1 MTRDQG
7 CGMKRLSL
15 PVLAMM
21 LVASLV
27 LGAPQSAVAAPVDLT
42 CPSAATLQF
51 TPGVGLGSQPV
62 QISGSHALGTAVSPL
77 TPCSSVLTG
86 VPYTGGT
93 GQFSGSGNFGCLAIG
108 LTGLTGGAS
117 GTILV
122 TWNNG
127 DTSTI
132 SWSLTV
138 AGAAPI
144 VSASV
149 TEGALQG
156 SSVVVVPVPTGFSG
170 NCLLTPVTSISFAAV
185 TVFVQL

>member
-1 MTRDQG
+1 
-7 CGMKRLSL
+7 MKRRALH
-15 PVLAMM
+15 VLAMT
-21 LVASLV
+21 LVASL
-27 LGAPQSAVAAPVDLT
+27 LAGAQAASAAPVDLI
-42 CPSAATLQF
+42 CPSAATLHF

-62 QISGSHALGTAVSPL
+62 QITGSETLGTALSPA

-93 GQFSGSGNFGCLAIG
+93 GQFSGSGTFGCLAIG

-117 GTILV
+117 GTVLV

-132 SWSLTV
+132 SWSLTL

-149 TEGALQG
+149 TAGALRG
-156 SSVVVVPVPTGFSG
+156 SSVVVVPLPTGFTG
-170 NCLLTPVTSISFAAV
+170 NCLLTPVVSISFAAV
-185 TVFVQL
+185 TAFAQL